1 MFENITNI
9 HYIFPLSYMV
19 AKTMTEQ
26 QFCQKCT
33 QKQRCQEVYHKLG
46 NAEGPSVTKRVVY
59 ALLTPILIFIAAMT
73 LLKITL
79 PILTNRDSLQTAVSL
94 LGALATTTLYVFIIK
109 KLTQNKKT
117 KEHEN

>member
-1 MFENITNI
+1 
-9 HYIFPLSYMV
+9 
-19 AKTMTEQ
+19 MTEQ

-46 NAEGPSVTKRVVY
+46 NTDGLSVTKRVVY
-59 ALLTPILIFIAAMT
+59 ALLSPLLIFIAAMV
-73 LLKITL
+73 LLTINL
-79 PILTNRDSLQTAVSL
+79 PILTNSDSLRTALSL
-94 LGALATTTLYVFIIK
+94 LGALAITALYVFIIK